1 MALPAGHSARA
12 GAGRVDVRRIETK
25 QGGYKLR
32 RADAPSFMA
41 LAKTLSFFAT
51 MSYVP
56 VDIVCVRWG
65 LGFLERII
73 VVHIFEC
80 QCIIMAS
87 VCYKQWDKSFKH
99 SSLVYTT
106 G

>member
-25 QGGYKLR
+25 QGGKQGGYKLR

-41 LAKTLSFFAT
+41 LAKTFFFFAT

-56 VDIVCVRWG
+56 VDICLCNIVCVRWG

-87 VCYKQWDKSFKH
+87 VCLQTMGQK
-99 SSLVYTT
+99 L
-106 G
+106 